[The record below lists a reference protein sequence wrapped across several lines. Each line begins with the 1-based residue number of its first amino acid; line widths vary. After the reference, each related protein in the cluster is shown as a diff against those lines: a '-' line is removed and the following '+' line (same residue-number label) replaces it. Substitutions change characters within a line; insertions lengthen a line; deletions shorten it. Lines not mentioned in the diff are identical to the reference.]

1 MYDFTD
7 YLVAT
12 LSTIF
17 ILIPTF
23 WGLVVIVRSMFK
35 RTRP

>member
-1 MYDFTD
+1 MYDTGD
-7 YLVAT
+7 YIVAI

-23 WGLVVIVRSMFK
+23 WGLVVIVKAMFK
-35 RTRP
+35 RSRP